1 MIEKPFYDSKNGN
14 AYKKNSSE
22 ERNATKYIITSLAM
36 IAIVA
41 TLASAGNAMFK
52 SATLDASNTQLGSIM
67 ACEENALRYEQ
78 LGYYTGGAA
87 QFNAVITACTS
98 SSNSEDGISEAT

>member
-1 MIEKPFYDSKNGN
+1 
-14 AYKKNSSE
+14 
-22 ERNATKYIITSLAM
+22 
-36 IAIVA
+36 
-41 TLASAGNAMFK
+41 
-52 SATLDASNTQLGSIM
+52 M

-98 SSNSEDGISEAT
+98 SSNSEDEMVGFPEQGVGGLHNINNSPHHHHMNPNHNRPLIGKL